1 MIASARSKDRRET
14 TADRRG
20 DLEAERGAAIAHL
33 CAEKLGQISRQ
44 QPEHQA
50 VAKAYGDGDRCAD
63 DERIL
68 GVEKPE
74 QRKANRIVK
83 IAPAK

>member
-1 MIASARSKDRRET
+1 
-14 TADRRG
+14 
-20 DLEAERGAAIAHL
+20 
-33 CAEKLGQISRQ
+33 
-44 QPEHQA
+44 

-74 QRKANRIVK
+74 QREGEQDREDRAGKVERPATDD
-83 IAPAK
+83 IADIPEERDGEDLDQ